1 MPKALVIVES
11 PAKAKTINKYLGK
24 HYTVKASL
32 GHIKDLPKKDLAV
45 DVEHDFTP
53 RYEIIEGKRKLINE
67 LKQAAKGVE
76 AIYLAAD
83 PDREGE
89 AICAHLQEELQGKKN
104 GGPHIYRVM
113 FNEIT
118 KNAIQKAFEHPG
130 LVNEKLVDAQ
140 QARRVLD
147 RLVGYKISPLL
158 WDKVRRGLSAGRVQT
173 VALRLVVE
181 REAEIVAF
189 LKTEY
194 WTVDVDLGARK
205 PPQLTARLI
214 RKDDQVPELGSGALT
229 EAAVAQLEGAD
240 YIVKSVG
247 TREMRRHAVAPFIT
261 STLQQES
268 SRKLRFSV
276 KRTMMLAQRLY
287 EGIELGKEGAVGL
300 ITYMRTDSTR
310 ISEDALREAR
320 AYIAVK
326 YGPEYLPE
334 SANVYKS
341 KKAAQDAHEA
351 VRPTSMEYSPDEV
364 AQYLA
369 EDELKLYRLIWNR
382 FVASQMTP
390 AVFDRTTIDISARGK
405 DSSDYLFRATG
416 SILKFGGFLKVYEEG
431 KDQTDEED
439 EELKHKL
446 PAVTEGEHLKF
457 RRIIPEQHFTEPPP
471 RFNEATLV
479 KKLEADGVGRPS
491 TYASILSTIQEREY
505 VKKEGGRFIPTE
517 LGKVVTGLLLEN
529 FDDIFDVK
537 YTAHMEEEL
546 DEIEEGQIA
555 WRVAIGEFY
564 EKFDKDLK
572 HAEQHMTDIKRMER
586 PTDLTCEKCGK
597 PLVIKWGRHGSF
609 LACTGY
615 PEFPSKSAETDLEN
629 LGKDITLRQ
638 LRTRNEIELRLR
650 KVQARYPQAMIKW
663 DNHGRFF
670 ASAGCPDCP
679 KGMEAALE
687 KHDKRIMLRRLKDR
701 KQIELR
707 LQKIQVRY
715 PQVNDFYD
723 LELRDTAEG
732 VALFWR
738 RKEGFCTYTREL
750 TVDLPDLDAANLS
763 EQGEEE
769 YCENCGRPM
778 VLKKGRFGT
787 FHACT
792 GYPDCKTTKPIGG
805 TQKKPDVAL
814 DEKCPQCGTNLV
826 LKTGRFGEFTAC
838 ANYPGCKYVKQKTIG
853 MKCPECSEG
862 EIVERRS
869 KRGKTFYGCHRYPDC
884 NFVSWGKP
892 VAEKCPECGSPYMLE
907 KWLKAGP
914 VLQCP
919 NAECKHKQEINAPVE
934 ALAQ

>member
-24 HYTVKASL
+24 QYVVKASL

-45 DVEHDFTP
+45 DVEHGFEP
-53 RYEIIEGKRKLINE
+53 RYEIIEGKRKLIND
-67 LKQAAKGVE
+67 LKQTAKNVE
-76 AIYLAAD
+76 AVYLAAD

-89 AICAHLQEELQGKKN
+89 AICYHLQEELRGKKN
-104 GGPHIYRVM
+104 GEPRIYRVM

-118 KNAIQKAFEHPG
+118 KNAIQKAFQHPSM
-130 LVNEKLVDAQ
+130 VNEKLVDAQ

-173 VALRLVVE
+173 VALRLIVE
-181 REAEIVAF
+181 REAEIAAF
-189 LKTEY
+189 VKTEY
-194 WTVDVDLGARK
+194 WTIDVDLAARK
-205 PPQLTARLI
+205 PPHLTARLI
-214 RKDDQVPELGSGALT
+214 RKDDQTPVLGSREASDAVLT
-229 EAAVAQLEGAD
+229 QLDGAD
-240 YIVKSVG
+240 YIVRSVT
-247 TREMRRHAVAPFIT
+247 TREKRRNPVAPFIT

-310 ISEDALREAR
+310 ISEDALRETR

-326 YGPEYLPE
+326 FGPEYLPE
-334 SANVYKS
+334 AANVYRS
-341 KKAAQDAHEA
+341 KKDAQDAHEA
-351 VRPTSMEYSPDEV
+351 IRPTSMEHSPDDV
-364 AQYLA
+364 AQCLA

-390 AVFDRTTIDISARGK
+390 AVFDQTTIDISARGK
-405 DSSDYLFRATG
+405 DASDYLFRATG
-416 SILKFGGFLKVYEEG
+416 SVMKFGGFLKVYEEG

-446 PAVTEGEHLKF
+446 PAVAEGEHLKF
-457 RRIIPEQHFTEPPP
+457 RHILPEQHFTEPPP
-471 RFNEATLV
+471 RYNEATLV

-505 VKKEGGRFIPTE
+505 VKKEGGRFFPTE
-517 LGKVVTGLLLEN
+517 LGRVVTGLLLEN

-537 YTAHMEEEL
+537 YTARMEEEL
-546 DEIEEGQIA
+546 DEIEEGQLP
-555 WRVAIGEFY
+555 WRAAIGDFY

-572 HAEQHMTDIKRMER
+572 HAEEHMTDIKRMER

-609 LACTGY
+609 IACTGY
-615 PEFPSKSAETDLEN
+615 PD
-629 LGKDITLRQ
+629 
-638 LRTRNEIELRLR
+638 
-650 KVQARYPQAMIKW
+650 
-663 DNHGRFF
+663 
-670 ASAGCPDCP
+670 
-679 KGMEAALE
+679 
-687 KHDKRIMLRRLKDR
+687 
-701 KQIELR
+701 
-707 LQKIQVRY
+707 
-715 PQVNDFYD
+715 
-723 LELRDTAEG
+723 
-732 VALFWR
+732 
-738 RKEGFCTYTREL
+738 CTYTREL
-750 TVDLPDLDAANLS
+750 TVDLPDVDKVDLA
-763 EQGEEE
+763 EQGDEE

-787 FHACT
+787 FYACT

-805 TQKKPDVAL
+805 QQKKPDQPL
-814 DEKCPQCGTNLV
+814 DERCPQCGSHMV

-838 ANYPGCKYVKQKTIG
+838 GNYPTCKYVKQKTIG
-853 MKCPECSEG
+853 MKCPECNDG

-869 KRGKTFYGCHRYPDC
+869 RRGKTFYGCNRYPDC
-884 NFVSWGKP
+884 SFVSWGKP
-892 VAEKCPECGSPYMLE
+892 VQEKCPECGSPYMVE

-919 NAECKHKQEINAPVE
+919 NAECKHKQEVHAPVE
-934 ALAQ
+934 ALVP